1 MCIVCDFTFTL
12 FDFFVSHRGQF
23 RFDASG
29 RLNPLSFFCFFVFFS
44 DGSEILV
51 SLGAIFRWT
60 AVDYS
65 TQSGQCV
72 IESVG
77 NMYSEKLVQLD
88 GQCEGD
94 SGEEAASGY
103 HVQNKASLERI
114 WAKYSIYRMRK
125 SRTNTNTY
133 LFYCICVVN
142 PHFGN
147 TNRSYFESQSPSL
160 PVSCS

>member
-1 MCIVCDFTFTL
+1 MRAGGWIL
-12 FDFFVSHRGQF
+12 YPFF
-23 RFDASG
+23 
-29 RLNPLSFFCFFVFFS
+29 FFFFSVFFS

-88 GQCEGD
+88 GRCEGD

-103 HVQNKASLERI
+103 HVQNKASLERV
-114 WAKYSIYRMRK
+114 WGKDSM
-125 SRTNTNTY
+125 
-133 LFYCICVVN
+133 
-142 PHFGN
+142 
-147 TNRSYFESQSPSL
+147 
-160 PVSCS
+160 